1 MTAAKATLGI
11 GFSSTATAEDLTKA
25 VAEALA
31 AAGLGTADI
40 GELATL
46 EQRARGLAFQSLAQE
61 HGWPVTAYPAAR
73 LEKETPRLANPS
85 EAVFRS
91 VGCHGVAEAA
101 ALAAAGP
108 GARLILPKFRV
119 NKVTVAIAF

>member
-1 MTAAKATLGI
+1 MTTGKAMLGI
-11 GFSSTATAEDLTKA
+11 GFSSTATADDLSRA
-25 VAEALA
+25 VAAALA
-31 AAGLGTADI
+31 ETGLGTADI

-46 EQRARGLAFQSLAQE
+46 EQRAQMPAFQSLAQQ
-61 HGWPVTAYPAAR
+61 HGWPVTTYPAAR
-73 LEKETPRLANPS
+73 LEEETPRLANPS